1 MQPTFDS
8 TQSSRFG
15 PCFEARPAA
24 LLYEDDWLMA
34 FDKPAGLLVHPTF
47 PDGRPTLIDQA
58 RLVCSDATLMH
69 RLDRET
75 SGVVLV
81 AKSPKATRW
90 LAKAFQKRTIQKNY
104 LAVVHGVPPEPTGT
118 IDAPLGQAEGSEVRI
133 RRAVVRTG
141 GERAV
146 TGFRVLQS
154 FGGFSLLAVKPYT
167 GRLHQ
172 IRVHLSFLGTPVVGD
187 KIYGSDEREFI
198 RFIETG
204 MTPEMEARLL
214 LARHALHAARVEFL
228 HHNLRRDV
236 EIAAPLPEDMREF
249 VRCRGGNPEA
259 AGSMEG

>member
-1 MQPTFDS
+1 
-8 TQSSRFG
+8 
-15 PCFEARPAA
+15 
-24 LLYEDDWLMA
+24 MA

-58 RLVCSDATLMH
+58 RLVCSEATLMH

-187 KIYGSDEREFI
+187 KIYGRDEREFI

-204 MTPEMEARLL
+204 MTPEMETRLL

-228 HHNLRRDV
+228 HHNLRRGV

-249 VRCRGGNPEA
+249 IEARGGSTATTLERA
-259 AGSMEG
+259 

>member
-1 MQPTFDS
+1 
-8 TQSSRFG
+8 
-15 PCFEARPAA
+15 
-24 LLYEDDWLMA
+24 MA

-58 RLVCSDATLMH
+58 RLICSDATLMH

-81 AKSPKATRW
+81 TKSPKATRW
-90 LAKAFQKRTIQKNY
+90 LAKAFQKRTIQKTY
-104 LAVVHGVPPEPTGT
+104 LAVVHGIPPEPTGT

-154 FGGFSLLAVKPYT
+154 FAGLSLLAVKPYS

-172 IRVHLSFLGTPVVGD
+172 IRVHMSFLGTPVVGD
-187 KIYGSDEREFI
+187 KIYGRDEREFI

-214 LARHALHAARVEFL
+214 LPRHALHAAEVCFL
-228 HHNLRRDV
+228 HHNLRR
-236 EIAAPLPEDMREF
+236 ELTISAPLPADMREF
-249 VRCRGGNPEA
+249 VETHGGDASTALESPSL
-259 AGSMEG
+259 G